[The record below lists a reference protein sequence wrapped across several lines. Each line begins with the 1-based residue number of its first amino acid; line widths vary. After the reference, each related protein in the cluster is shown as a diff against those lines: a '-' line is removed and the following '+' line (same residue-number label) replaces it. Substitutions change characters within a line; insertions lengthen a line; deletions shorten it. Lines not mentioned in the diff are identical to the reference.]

1 MAPEADPVSLLH
13 DRRGITTGDGLL
25 ALSVVALL
33 LAAAYPRIERAA
45 MRERADAIAREANT
59 VLEAA
64 RRHHDARGEWPRGAE
79 LGVVPED
86 LVTFLPP
93 GFAFEHRGDHL
104 KWDRWERVETPA
116 PDSAPALVPEFPENA
131 PPPEVAV
138 DSVAVVR
145 PTVISLGGLT
155 VRSDDPRVLAVLLE
169 TFGHER
175 SFVRGATWTLVVPP
189 APEGP

>member
-1 MAPEADPVSLLH
+1 MAPGADPVSLLR

-25 ALSVVALL
+25 ALSVLALL
-33 LAAAYPRIERAA
+33 LAATYPRIERAA
-45 MRERADAIAREANT
+45 MRKRADAIVQEANT

-64 RRHHDARGEWPRGAE
+64 RRYRVDRGEWPRGAE
-79 LGVVPED
+79 MGVVPED

-93 GFAFEHRGDHL
+93 GFSFEHRGDHL
-104 KWDRWERVETPA
+104 KWDRWERVRAPA
-116 PDSAPALVPEFPENA
+116 PDSAPAVIPELPEDA

-155 VRSDDPRVLAVLLE
+155 VGSDDPRVLAVLLE
-169 TFGHER
+169 NFGHER